1 MNLLF
6 IDLETTSAEVETA
19 RIVEIA
25 CCLWNVESRTILGVF
40 SALTQC
46 DENPAQH
53 VNGID
58 PAALVNATPV
68 DRAFATVG
76 HFVAKADIL
85 AAHNGDGF
93 DRPIME
99 RYACPWTHPKPW
111 VDTMEMTYP
120 RTSSSRSL
128 VAIALAH
135 GVPIGTVH
143 RAFDDVLLLA
153 RLFERAS
160 ELGANIPALLEHAM
174 RPKRI
179 FEVASKAFDPEQN
192 ARSKA
197 AGFRW
202 DAPTK
207 SWRKKMAPEDCA
219 SLGFA
224 VREVA

>member
-6 IDLETTSAEVETA
+6 IDLETTSADIETA

-111 VDTMEMTYP
+111 LDTMDMTYP

-135 GVPIGTVH
+135 GVQIGTVH

-174 RPKRI
+174 RPKKTY
-179 FEVASKAFDPEQN
+179 EVAAKGFDAEQN

-207 SWRKKMAPEDCA
+207 SWRKKMSPEDCA